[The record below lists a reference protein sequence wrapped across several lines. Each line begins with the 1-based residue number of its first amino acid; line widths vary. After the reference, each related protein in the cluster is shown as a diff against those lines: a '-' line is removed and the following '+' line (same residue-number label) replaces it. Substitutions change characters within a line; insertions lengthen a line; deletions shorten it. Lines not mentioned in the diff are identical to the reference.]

1 MSKSYE
7 FVFNIGA
14 NLGAGFKAA
23 FASASGTMK
32 NLGSNIKDLKA
43 AQKMYDSALKA
54 GTITQKSYD
63 AGINKITA
71 SLNRQK
77 NAQKNLSSAIA
88 AQDKVASMRNNAQRS
103 MMGAI
108 TAGSALA
115 APAFS
120 AVTTAADFEAIM
132 SKVKAIT
139 GATSDDFQRLNDT
152 ARELGASTQFTAT
165 QAGEA
170 MTYLGMAGWKTNEI
184 IAGMPG
190 LLSLAA
196 AGGTDL
202 ARTADII
209 SDDLTAFGLSA
220 DQAGHMA
227 DVFAVTITRTN
238 TNVEMLGETMKY
250 AAPVA
255 EAFGA
260 SMEETSALAGLMA
273 NSGIKASQA
282 GTALRS
288 GFLRLAGPPKAAGK
302 AMAALGM
309 DMSEMNKAQ
318 EESKAVMESLGIQME
333 DTNGPR
339 KMSAI
344 VRELAEKT
352 AGLSKEEK
360 LATMQA
366 IFGKEAATGWLA
378 VIKAGPE
385 QLDELTTA
393 LENSNGA
400 ADEMAKI
407 MLDNA
412 KGAITQM
419 QSAIESAAIAI
430 GNNFLPYVK
439 DLAMSVADIASRT
452 AAWAKENPTT
462 VTTILSMTAAVG
474 TAIVGFTGLAYVV
487 LSVIYPF
494 MQLHK
499 MYQTIKASM
508 VAAELA
514 QKAFNLTALSNPYL
528 WIAIA
533 VVAAC
538 LIIYANWDSIT
549 SFMSSAWQSTCST
562 VTNLWNGFCNFMSS
576 AWELLKAGVT
586 GFITLWVN
594 LPSYIAYAIGFLI
607 GYIATLPRK
616 IATFI
621 IVAGN
626 FLYELPGYC
635 YNAGIQFAAVA
646 EAWLSNAYS
655 STVTWISVMVN
666 EAGVWLMGLPDTC
679 MEAGMQFVAS
689 AESWAS
695 EAYNSVVNWISQI
708 PSAISNYISNA
719 WSNLSGSFTVGMADG
734 GNVQVAQNAQGGI
747 YGKGSF
753 LTTFAEEGPEAAI
766 PLDGSPR
773 AISLWQQAG
782 QALGMGTGGST
793 SVNAPISI
801 TINGNA
807 DQSTVQQIKSAV
819 DDSLAGLKRNLSA
832 LQNQNRRVAYD

>member
-54 GTITQKSYD
+54 GAITQKSYD

-88 AQDKVASMRNNAQRS
+88 AQDKVASMRNNVQRS

-115 APAFS
+115 GPVVSAGMAAVNFESAMADVRKVVDFETPEQFNDMKNDIVGLTQVLPMAAEDIAKIVAAGGQSGIAKEDLLSFAESAAKMGVAFDIT
-120 AVTTAADFEAIM
+120 ADEAGEMMAKWRTAFRMNQEEVVDLADKINYLGNNTAASAPKI
-132 SKVKAIT
+132 
-139 GATSDDFQRLNDT
+139 SDVVRRIGPLGDVGGV
-152 ARELGASTQFTAT
+152 ASGEIAALGASMVGAGIESEVAAT
-165 QAGEA
+165 GIKNMILGLVAGE
-170 MTYLGMAGWKTNEI
+170 
-184 IAGMPG
+184 
-190 LLSLAA
+190 
-196 AGGTDL
+196 
-202 ARTADII
+202 
-209 SDDLTAFGLSA
+209 
-220 DQAGHMA
+220 
-227 DVFAVTITRTN
+227 
-238 TNVEMLGETMKY
+238 
-250 AAPVA
+250 
-255 EAFGA
+255 GA
-260 SMEETSALAGLMA
+260 T
-273 NSGIKASQA
+273 KSQA
-282 GTALRS
+282 GA
-288 GFLRLAGPPKAAGK
+288 FIRL
-302 AMAALGM
+302 
-309 DMSEMNKAQ
+309 
-318 EESKAVMESLGIQME
+318 
-333 DTNGPR
+333 
-339 KMSAI
+339 
-344 VRELAEKT
+344 
-352 AGLSKEEK
+352 GLD
-360 LATMQA
+360 AT
-366 IFGKEAATGWLA
+366 
-378 VIKAGPE
+378 
-385 QLDELTTA
+385 D
-393 LENSNGA
+393 
-400 ADEMAKI
+400 MAKR
-407 MLDNA
+407 MQTDA
-412 KGAITQM
+412 KGAIIDVLSRIKDLDKYEQASLLKDLFGSESL
-419 QSAIESAAIAI
+419 SAISPLLSNLDNLQKNMDLVADKSKYTGSMQAEFAARCETTANALQLAKNSVMAMGIAI
-430 GNNFLPYVK
+430 GNNFLPYLKTAAGYVSETAK
-439 DLAMSVADIASRT
+439 QM
-452 AAWAKENPTT
+452 AAWANENPTT
-462 VTTILSMTAAVG
+462 VTTILTVVAAVG

-499 MYQTIKASM
+499 MYQTIKASTI
-508 VAAELA
+508 AAELA

-549 SFMSSAWQSTCST
+549 SFMSSAWQSTCSI
-562 VTNLWNGFCNFMSS
+562 VTTLWNGFCNFMSS
-576 AWELLKAGVT
+576 AWEMLKAGVT
-586 GFITLWVN
+586 GFINLWVN

-607 GYIATLPRK
+607 GYIATLPGK
-616 IATFI
+616 IAIFI
-621 IVAGN
+621 INAGN
-626 FLYELPGYC
+626 FLYELPGHC
-635 YNAGIQFAAVA
+635 YNAGIQFIAVA

-679 MEAGMQFVAS
+679 MEAGMHFVAS

-708 PSAISNYISNA
+708 PNAISNYISNA

-782 QALGMGTGGST
+782 QALGMNTSGGV
-793 SVNAPISI
+793 SVSAPISI

-807 DQSTVQQIKSAV
+807 DQNTVQQIKGAV
-819 DDSLAGLKRNLSA
+819 DDSLSSFKRNLAA